1 MAFLNDDNDEDLGDD
16 NGNGNGNDYNDG
28 DSIHS
33 SLDGNPSHLIDND
46 FFYVTRN
53 NILFPKDDNTLGDLK
68 KLAIGAGNIPLLQEL
83 FDDPEGTTMTTLL
96 AGLPKYNLSAP
107 PSRGSRLIAAII
119 DALHRSRSSAII
131 YFLKGIVDDLSERPY
146 TTRRKISNMF
156 VGNLLSFITEKPD
169 ELQSSIT
176 LIQESVRRIPTAD
189 ESVRSSIRSSKRKEP
204 LRFDDDDDED
214 EQGAGKNSYV
224 GKLLEAYNRSPFTEL
239 AERAQHMTNNR
250 TVFMNVA
257 HFVESNPT
265 KLDAAF
271 DLVDS
276 RSDEFQ
282 GNFGDQFVVA
292 TKLSVMNSGARKSLQ
307 DINSKSLPDAR
318 KDAFVKSMCE
328 NGMGQTHTNNALR
341 DLESNVYS
349 IGGSPLEDGGIATY
363 GDQIGYAT
371 EFNLWNLAPHIIT
384 QSVSGNQAFRPR
396 RSSTSSSA
404 SGSGGG
410 AGRKVQL
417 LTSLAILATFS
428 EKGPG
433 GKLALT
439 PTVEM
444 QTLVKLMTAASLKML
459 QLFMD
464 VIEECCDPKSK
475 YYKMVTKSVHVDHSD
490 LSMWLDSMH
499 KIKFREFDTP
509 EDLPDFDGSPA
520 CGVPQNTELDPN
532 NVMAVIIDPQV
543 FSWQSFKS
551 TQLEKASSNTS
562 ILATMESVNLCNESF
577 LLPIT
582 QFSCSIGEL
591 RCRGR
596 NDPFPLLRYPFRSA
610 TSPVP

>member
-1 MAFLNDDNDEDLGDD
+1 
-16 NGNGNGNDYNDG
+16 
-28 DSIHS
+28 
-33 SLDGNPSHLIDND
+33 
-46 FFYVTRN
+46 
-53 NILFPKDDNTLGDLK
+53 
-68 KLAIGAGNIPLLQEL
+68 
-83 FDDPEGTTMTTLL
+83 
-96 AGLPKYNLSAP
+96 
-107 PSRGSRLIAAII
+107 
-119 DALHRSRSSAII
+119 
-131 YFLKGIVDDLSERPY
+131 
-146 TTRRKISNMF
+146 
-156 VGNLLSFITEKPD
+156 
-169 ELQSSIT
+169 
-176 LIQESVRRIPTAD
+176 
-189 ESVRSSIRSSKRKEP
+189 
-204 LRFDDDDDED
+204 
-214 EQGAGKNSYV
+214 
-224 GKLLEAYNRSPFTEL
+224 
-239 AERAQHMTNNR
+239 MTNNR

-257 HFVESNPT
+257 HFVESNT
-265 KLDAAF
+265 AKLDAAF

-349 IGGSPLEDGGIATY
+349 TGGSPLEDGGIAAY

-404 SGSGGG
+404 SGSGGV

-520 CGVPQNTELDPN
+520 CGVP
-532 NVMAVIIDPQV
+532 
-543 FSWQSFKS
+543 
-551 TQLEKASSNTS
+551 
-562 ILATMESVNLCNESF
+562 
-577 LLPIT
+577 
-582 QFSCSIGEL
+582 
-591 RCRGR
+591 
-596 NDPFPLLRYPFRSA
+596 
-610 TSPVP
+610 